1 MPEGGLNADH
11 ASLGRDATFAALSL
25 NTHRFRP
32 WLNRNAPLSRYL
44 CREAVPPPA
53 NLKMHSTM
61 KPEYNRIPWE
71 DVRDAASKMFHVWWL
86 GDGEIKWVE
95 ECWQH
100 LGEANLT
107 DNSPALERTATF
119 LRLLTL
125 ARIYEEFCGLAW
137 DEDPET
143 PVTDLV
149 EDLEID
155 PLSLGILATKADPDA
170 FDDVADKYIHQ
181 AVLLAATDAQRK
193 EIFDCLSKGFGDE
206 FKLYSRMS
214 KTNRSGNETDNG
226 SEDDLSEDDLSEFD
240 ITESNSVALSYV
252 VNGFRRE

>member
-1 MPEGGLNADH
+1 
-11 ASLGRDATFAALSL
+11 
-25 NTHRFRP
+25 
-32 WLNRNAPLSRYL
+32 
-44 CREAVPPPA
+44 
-53 NLKMHSTM
+53 M

-71 DVRDAASKMFHVWWL
+71 DVRDAASKMFDVWL

-107 DNSPALERTATF
+107 GKYPTLEGTATV
-119 LRLLTL
+119 LRLVTL

-137 DEDPET
+137 DEKLER

-155 PLSLGILATKADPDA
+155 RLCLGILATKADPDA
-170 FDDVADKYIHQ
+170 FDDVADKYIDE
-181 AVLLAATDAQRK
+181 AVLLAATDAQRR
-193 EIFDCLSKGFGDE
+193 EIFDCLRNGFGDE
-206 FKLYSRMS
+206 FQLYSRMS
-214 KTNRSGNETDNG
+214 KTNKSGNETDDCN
-226 SEDDLSEDDLSEFD
+226 EDDLSEFD
-240 ITESNSVALSYV
+240 ITESNSVAMSYV